1 MYQRFL
7 NNEDYL
13 SIITEEALEQLTRG
27 RELRLFQAEEAAEAS
42 IVEYLVDNYEIEKT
56 LWTGKS
62 LMPYNSQITYPVH
75 AHFYHEGKIYEAIR
89 AINGLHAPSAIKYWK
104 EIENYDARKI
114 EAAQQYSQLL
124 NYQPGDVVTFANG
137 YFECLEPNGL
147 DFHDIRI
154 PGVEGWTEVEV
165 YNWEPNLPYN
175 LWDVVSYDGKFYA
188 LINLGVPEGE
198 EEIDL
203 TVNPFDSSN
212 WGLIGTYDPDYAY
225 EFKET
230 EFVEFEGK
238 LYIPSLR
245 PTADELKEGYNVRLH
260 DPRNSNIK
268 KHMVQLALYELH
280 KLISPNNMSSVR
292 ITDYETSITWL
303 RDANRMKIN
312 PQIPRKID
320 SDNKPVAEYAI
331 ATFMRDYDP
340 NQNPWQI

>member
-27 RELRLFQAEEAAEAS
+27 REQRLFQAEEAAEAS

-56 LWTGKS
+56 LWVGKS
-62 LMPYNSQITYPVH
+62 LMEYNPQITYPVH
-75 AHFYHEGKIYEAIR
+75 AHFYRDGNIYEAIR
-89 AINGLHAPSAIKYWK
+89 SINGLHAPSITKYWK
-104 EIENYDARKI
+104 EIDNYDNRNGNV
-114 EAAQQYSQLL
+114 AQPYSQLL
-124 NYQPGDVVTFANG
+124 NWQPGDIVTFANG
-137 YFECLEPNGL
+137 YFGCLEPNGL
-147 DFHDIRI
+147 DFLDIRI

-175 LWDVVSYDGKFYA
+175 LWDVVSYEGKFYA
-188 LINLGVPEGE
+188 LINTDIPEGE
-198 EEIDL
+198 EEINL
-203 TVNPFDSSN
+203 TVNPFESDN
-212 WGLIGTYDPDYAY
+212 WGLVGTYDPEYDY
-225 EFKET
+225 EFKDT
-230 EFVEFEGK
+230 EYVEFEGK
-238 LYIPSLR
+238 LFIPSLK

-320 SDNKPVAEYAI
+320 IDNKPVAEYAI
-331 ATFMRDYDP
+331 ATFMRDYDL